1 LEPLSLSA
9 AAQALK
15 QVGLEHDVPFCA
27 QVAKSP
33 AVPLLVGR
41 SGEALI
47 FHRGTSQ
54 RSSQV
59 GIPVVS

>member
-1 LEPLSLSA
+1 PDPLEPLSLSA

-15 QVGLEHDVPFCA
+15 QVGLEDDVPFCA

-47 FHRGTSQ
+47 FCR
-54 RSSQV
+54 
-59 GIPVVS
+59 